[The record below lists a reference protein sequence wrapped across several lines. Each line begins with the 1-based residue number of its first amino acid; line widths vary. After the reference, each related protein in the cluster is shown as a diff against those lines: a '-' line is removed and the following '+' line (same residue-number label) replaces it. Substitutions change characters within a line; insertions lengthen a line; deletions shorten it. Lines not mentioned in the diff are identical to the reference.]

1 MQHYWLVKSDPD
13 TYSFYDLVKD
23 GSTSWDGVRN
33 YAARNFLR
41 EMKKGD
47 AVLVYHSGG
56 ESSVVGLATVS
67 KEPYV
72 DPTAENDTWTSVEL
86 KAGKQLMNAVAL
98 AQIKK
103 ESVLKDISLIK
114 ISRLSVMP
122 VTKEHYTKILQMS
135 SRTN

>member
-1 MQHYWLVKSDPD
+1 MQSYWLVKSDPD
-13 TYSFYDLVKD
+13 TYSFFDLVKD

-41 EMKKGD
+41 GMKKGD
-47 AVLVYHSGG
+47 EVLVYHSGG

-67 KEPYV
+67 KGPYM

-86 KAGKQLMNAVAL
+86 KAGKKLKNPVAL

-103 ESVLKDISLIK
+103 EPVLKDISLIK

-122 VTKEHYTKILQMS
+122 ISKEHFTKILEMS
-135 SRTN
+135 SKSN

>member
-1 MQHYWLVKSDPD
+1 M
-13 TYSFYDLVKD
+13 
-23 GSTSWDGVRN
+23 G
-33 YAARNFLR
+33 
-41 EMKKGD
+41 
-47 AVLVYHSGG
+47 
-56 ESSVVGLATVS
+56 GLATVS

>member
-1 MQHYWLVKSDPD
+1 MQSYWLVKSDPD
-13 TYSFYDLVKD
+13 TYSFFDLVKD

-41 EMKKGD
+41 GMKKGD
-47 AVLVYHSGG
+47 EVLVYHSGG

-67 KEPYV
+67 KGPYM

-86 KAGKQLMNAVAL
+86 KAGKKLKNPVAL

-103 ESVLKDISLIK
+103 EPVLKDISLIK

-122 VTKEHYTKILQMS
+122 VSKEHFTKILEMS
-135 SRTN
+135 SKSN